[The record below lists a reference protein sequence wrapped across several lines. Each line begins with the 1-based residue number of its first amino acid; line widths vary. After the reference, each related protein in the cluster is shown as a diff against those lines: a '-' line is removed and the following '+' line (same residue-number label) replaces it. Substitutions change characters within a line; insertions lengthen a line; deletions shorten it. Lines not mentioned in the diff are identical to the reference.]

1 LATSGRAFVRIDSA
15 ACGRGD
21 GLKRRD
27 FITLIG
33 GAAAAWPLTAL
44 ARQAAAPA
52 QPSVMAL
59 VGLLSSA
66 QLDDRQIGAIRQGLK
81 DAGYIEGLN
90 VAIKYRSADSRFDRL
105 PALAADLVSDPVD
118 AIVALSPPAAL
129 ASKAATTTIP
139 IVFATGAD
147 PVDLGLVSSLN
158 RPGGN
163 VTGVTFIVNTLGAK
177 RLGMMRELVPS
188 ANVIG
193 FLTNPGNPTSES
205 QIRDVQTAAHAS
217 GIEPHILSVGSERNI
232 DAAFASFVQQGTKA
246 VIVGADSSFVSR
258 RDQLVGLAARH
269 AMPAIYFLREFADI
283 GGLVSYG
290 PSQTDAYRL
299 AGGYVALILK
309 GRKPADLPVAQSSKF
324 EFVINLKTATAL
336 GLDVPL
342 TLQVAADET
351 IE

>member
-1 LATSGRAFVRIDSA
+1 LETSGRAFVRIDPA

-27 FITLIG
+27 FITLLG
-33 GAAAAWPLTAL
+33 GAAAAWPLAAL
-44 ARQAAAPA
+44 AGQAAAPA
-52 QPSVMAL
+52 QRSVMAL

-66 QLDDRQIGAIRQGLK
+66 QLDDRQIGAIRRGLK

-90 VAIKYRSADSRFDRL
+90 VAIKYRSADSRFDQL
-105 PALAADLVSDPVD
+105 PALAADLVSDSVD

-147 PVDLGLVSSLN
+147 PIDLGLVSSLN

-217 GIEPHILSVGSERNI
+217 ASSPLSCLS
-232 DAAFASFVQQGTKA
+232 AATAISTRLSRASSNRV
-246 VIVGADSSFVSR
+246 
-258 RDQLVGLAARH
+258 
-269 AMPAIYFLREFADI
+269 
-283 GGLVSYG
+283 
-290 PSQTDAYRL
+290 
-299 AGGYVALILK
+299 
-309 GRKPADLPVAQSSKF
+309 RKPSS
-324 EFVINLKTATAL
+324 L
-336 GLDVPL
+336 VPIHRL
-342 TLQVAADET
+342 
-351 IE
+351 